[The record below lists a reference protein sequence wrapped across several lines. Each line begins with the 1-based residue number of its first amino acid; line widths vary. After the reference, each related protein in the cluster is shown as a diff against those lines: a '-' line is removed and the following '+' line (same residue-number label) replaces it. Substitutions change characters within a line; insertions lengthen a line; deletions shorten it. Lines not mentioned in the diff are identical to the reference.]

1 MRNAAN
7 MEGIKHAHKYTTGV
21 GGACCARHGCV
32 VPGCIVDFY
41 KGERYVSSLY
51 PIDYGEF
58 NVQIL
63 RMPTPYIWLR
73 CIDQAPFI
81 NGASIDHAPFMN
93 VIGIDQT
100 PSMNVM
106 GIDQAPFM
114 YVIGIDQASFMNG
127 VDIDQTSFMSSM
139 VNMAVP
145 IHCHFIDIP

>member
-7 MEGIKHAHKYTTGV
+7 MEGIKHAHKDTTGV

-51 PIDYGEF
+51 PMYYGEF
-58 NVQIL
+58 NVHIL

-93 VIGIDQT
+93 VIGIDQA
-100 PSMNVM
+100 SFMND
-106 GIDQAPFM
+106 IC
-114 YVIGIDQASFMNG
+114 IDQASFMNG